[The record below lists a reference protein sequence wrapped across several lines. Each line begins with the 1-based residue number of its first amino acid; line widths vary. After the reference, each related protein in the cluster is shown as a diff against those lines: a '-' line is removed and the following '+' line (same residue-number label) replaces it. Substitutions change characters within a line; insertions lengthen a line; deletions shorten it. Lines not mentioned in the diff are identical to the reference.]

1 MKLELHNVGKFES
14 AAIDVDGFTVIAGAN
29 ATGKSTLSKALY
41 CLFNGFSFR
50 KDVFRA
56 ARKAAI
62 LQALGDLPRRLS
74 TDDEA
79 VGDRLSDELLSLKAV
94 NADAVRTFIT
104 DFSRRHAVH
113 RFIAEHDIYG
123 EGDSDEVI
131 DVPGDAPA
139 AELSAELPLDASVIQ
154 QILRILSLDKTSF
167 RKIQIGNLL
176 DQEFRGQIADTRT
189 ENASSV
195 LSLIVQ
201 NQTLSVGVENGRLTS
216 FEAPLR
222 LTKQAVY
229 IDDPFVVDDAA
240 RLRRQASDNICNLSH
255 REALRQLLTCRKANT
270 LLDNLRT
277 ADHEALL
284 AKIAAVCAGRLTE
297 DAAGRLLYQENGNKP
312 LDIFNV
318 STGLKTFV
326 IIRHLLING
335 AFEKNGTVILD
346 EPEIHLH
353 PQWQV
358 VLVEVLVL
366 LQKEF
371 NLHILLTTHSPYFLR
386 ALEVFTQKHDI
397 RSKCRFY
404 RTGIADGSAT
414 VTDVTDSVDT
424 IYKEMARPFQTLENL
439 LYADA

>member
-14 AAIDVDGFTVIAGAN
+14 AAIDIDGLTVIAGAN

-41 CLFNGFSFR
+41 CLFNGFSFQE
-50 KDVFRA
+50 DSFRA

-62 LQALGDLPRRLS
+62 LQALGDFPRRLS
-74 TDDEA
+74 ADDEA
-79 VGDRLSDELLSLKAV
+79 VGNRLSDELLNLKSV
-94 NADAVRTFIT
+94 NADTLRTFIAG
-104 DFSRRHAVH
+104 FSRRYAVR

-123 EGDSDEVI
+123 EGGSDEVS
-131 DVPGDAPA
+131 DVPGDA
-139 AELSAELPLDASVIQ
+139 LSAEVSADLPLDASVIQ
-154 QILRILSLDKTSF
+154 QILRLLSLDKTAF
-167 RKIQIGNLL
+167 RRIQTGNLL

-189 ENASSV
+189 GNASAY
-195 LSLIVQ
+195 LSLTVQ
-201 NQTLSVGVENGRLTS
+201 NQTLTVSIENGRLAS
-216 FEAPLR
+216 FEAPL
-222 LTKQAVY
+222 LLSKQAIY
-229 IDDPFVVDDAA
+229 IDDPFVVDDAV
-240 RLRRQASDNICNLSH
+240 RWRSQSSGNLYDLSH
-255 REALRQLLTCRKANT
+255 REALRQRLTYRKPNT

-277 ADHEALL
+277 ADHETLL
-284 AKIAAVCAGRLTE
+284 AKIASVCAGRLTE
-297 DAAGRLLYQENGNKP
+297 DAAGRLLYQENGQKP

-358 VLVEVLVL
+358 VFAEVLVL

-386 ALEVFTQKHDI
+386 ALEVFTQKHGI
-397 RSKCRFY
+397 QTKSRFY
-404 RTGIADGSAT
+404 RTGITDDSAA
-414 VTDVTDSVDT
+414 VTDVTHSVDT